1 VGALYLGAGLTVVAY
16 VLLLIGLPFPAM
28 CCFMPILGA
37 AGALMDAGANVFPSF
52 LPYGTTLLN
61 FIHAFYGLG
70 SLTGPLM
77 ASSLYASNLSWK
89 VSYMI
94 LAGISVLNCILMY
107 LAFRGV
113 VIEEHNNEI
122 LEIQPGDEFAVTEK
136 PVEKHGRFGQSIR
149 LKFTWIVAF
158 FLLFYVGIETTV
170 GGWGYTFLTTARN
183 GDAVQMGRV
192 STLVL
197 RSKSVFVECSRTP
210 SRLCLATGLVS
221 LLAG

>member
-1 VGALYLGAGLTVVAY
+1 
-16 VLLLIGLPFPAM
+16 
-28 CCFMPILGA
+28 
-37 AGALMDAGANVFPSF
+37 
-52 LPYGTTLLN
+52 
-61 FIHAFYGLG
+61 
-70 SLTGPLM
+70 
-77 ASSLYASNLSWK
+77 
-89 VSYMI
+89 
-94 LAGISVLNCILMY
+94 MY

-192 STLVL
+192 STLLL
-197 RSKSVFVECSRTP
+197 RSKSV
-210 SRLCLATGLVS
+210 L
-221 LLAG
+221 